1 MSLSRRD
8 FLRMSC
14 CSAAG
19 VGLAAGISRFGMIN
33 ALAQSSADY
42 KALVCIF
49 LFGGNH
55 GNNLIIPMG
64 GGTAPGSYQNYA
76 NLRSPLALPFGSLT
90 GQTVTTLTACVPFSF
105 HPALLQPW

>member
-1 MSLSRRD
+1 MSPSRRD

-49 LFGGNH
+49 LFGGND
-55 GNNLIIPMG
+55 GNHLIIPMG
-64 GGTAPGSYQNYA
+64 SGSAPGSYLNYA
-76 NLRSPLALPFGSLT
+76 NLRSAPALQFCSLT
-90 GQTVTTLTACVPFSF
+90 RTTGTELT
-105 HPALLQPW
+105 